1 MSKWEEK
8 RLEDIIDVNPP
19 VKLKKGESYPFI
31 DIDKVSPTRRSV
43 TNEEEK
49 VYDGQSSSKF
59 CDGDTVFSRITP
71 CLENRKIAK
80 VAINGD
86 AAFGSTE
93 FYVFRAKKKK
103 ADARFTYYLTSSDA
117 VVLPAIN
124 SMTGASGRQRADKRF
139 IQRLKLNLPDLPT
152 QERIADILSAYD
164 DLIEAN
170 NQRIELLEQ
179 TAQELYK
186 EWFVRFR
193 FPGYETVKFEN
204 GLPEGWKV
212 KRMNEFCYVTDGT
225 HDTPKPVNVGVPL
238 ITGRCISNGFV
249 DFSVAYNISEA
260 DHEKIKKR
268 SGLKSGDI
276 IFSNIGTVGN
286 CCVVDYDREFSVK
299 NVIIFKPE
307 TMRDTA
313 YLYYWMTSST
323 MQEIF
328 AAQTNGASQQFVGL
342 TFVRRYKL
350 LLPNEDILEAFANN
364 VLPIIEQK
372 RLLHQ
377 NNLNLSAQRDLLLP
391 RLMSGKLEVSKDEDK
406 ETTSK

>member
-43 TNEEEK
+43 TNEEVK

-80 VAINGD
+80 VAIDGD

-170 NQRIELLEQ
+170 NRRIELLEQ

-193 FPGYETVKFEN
+193 FPGYENTKFEN
-204 GLPEGWKV
+204 GLPKGWNVVKLGDYVDIKGGKRLPEGKTLCGRITEHPYIRIRDITASKFISLTNSFEYIDDETFDIIQRFTVNTNDVLVSIVGTIGAIACVGKSLDGANLTENCV
-212 KRMNEFCYVTDGT
+212 KL
-225 HDTPKPVNVGVPL
+225 VNVRHFTNSFLYHFLNSDAGKGAIQAGIVGATQPKLPL
-238 ITGRCISNGFV
+238 
-249 DFSVAYNISEA
+249 YNI
-260 DHEKIKKR
+260 KRIKL
-268 SGLKSGDI
+268 LKPDAYLI
-276 IFSNIGTVGN
+276 VAFTEVIEPI
-286 CCVVDYDREFSVK
+286 DREIMTLMDK
-299 NVIIFKPE
+299 N
-307 TMRDTA
+307 R
-313 YLYYWMTSST
+313 
-323 MQEIF
+323 
-328 AAQTNGASQQFVGL
+328 
-342 TFVRRYKL
+342 
-350 LLPNEDILEAFANN
+350 
-364 VLPIIEQK
+364 
-372 RLLHQ
+372 
-377 NNLNLSAQRDLLLP
+377 NLATQRDMLLP
-391 RLMSGKLEVSKDEDK
+391 RLMSGKLEVN
-406 ETTSK
+406 

>member
-31 DIDKVSPTRRSV
+31 DIDKVSPAHRSV
-43 TNEEEK
+43 TNDEVK

-80 VAINGD
+80 VAIDGD

-152 QERIADILSAYD
+152 QEHIADILSAYD

-170 NQRIELLEQ
+170 NRRIELLEQ

-193 FPGYETVKFEN
+193 FPGYKNAKFEN
-204 GLPEGWKV
+204 GLPEEWEI

-225 HDTPKPVNVGVPL
+225 HDTPKPVDVGIPL
-238 ITGRCISNGFV
+238 VTGRCISSGFV
-249 DFSVAYNISEA
+249 DFDAAYNISET
-260 DHEKIKKR
+260 DHEGNKKR

-276 IFSNIGTVGN
+276 LFSNIGTVGN
-286 CCVVDYDREFSVK
+286 CCIVDYDREFSVK
-299 NVIIFKPE
+299 NVIIFKPK

-313 YLYYWMTSST
+313 YLYYWMTSSA

-328 AAQTNGASQQFVGL
+328 GAQTSGASQQFVGL
-342 TFVRRYKL
+342 TFMRRYKL
-350 LLPNEDILEAFANN
+350 LVPKDDILEAFADK
-364 VLPIIEQK
+364 VLPIVEQK

-377 NNLNLSAQRDLLLP
+377 KNLNLAAQRDMLLP
-391 RLMSGKLEVSKDEDK
+391 RLMSGKLEV
-406 ETTSK
+406 

>member
-43 TNEEEK
+43 TNEDVK
-49 VYDGQSSSKF
+49 IYDGQSSSKF

-80 VAINGD
+80 VAIEGD

-93 FYVFRAKKKK
+93 FYVFRAKKTK

-164 DLIEAN
+164 DLIESN
-170 NQRIELLEQ
+170 NRRIELLEQ

-193 FPGYETVKFEN
+193 FPGYENAKFEN
-204 GLPEGWKV
+204 GLPEGWSYVRFGKAIDIIDGDRGV
-212 KRMNEFCYVTDGT
+212 NYPKQEEFYPEGDCLFLNAGNVTTKGFDFSSCAYITKEKDTILRKGKLQHGDVVLTTRGTGGNVAFYNETMTFSEMRINSGMVILRNLGVVSPEYIYTALRHEYLQKLMTLYASGSAQPQLPIKDMKRMKIIKANAKTMERFTEMSADIYSQISL
-225 HDTPKPVNVGVPL
+225 L
-238 ITGRCISNGFV
+238 IM
-249 DFSVAYNISEA
+249 
-260 DHEKIKKR
+260 
-268 SGLKSGDI
+268 
-276 IFSNIGTVGN
+276 
-286 CCVVDYDREFSVK
+286 K
-299 NVIIFKPE
+299 N
-307 TMRDTA
+307 
-313 YLYYWMTSST
+313 
-323 MQEIF
+323 
-328 AAQTNGASQQFVGL
+328 QTLA
-342 TFVRRYKL
+342 K
-350 LLPNEDILEAFANN
+350 
-364 VLPIIEQK
+364 
-372 RLLHQ
+372 
-377 NNLNLSAQRDLLLP
+377 QRDMLLP
-391 RLMSGKLEVSKDEDK
+391 RLMSGKLGV
-406 ETTSK
+406 

>member
-19 VKLKKGESYPFI
+19 VKLKKGEVYPFI
-31 DIDKVSPTRRSV
+31 DIDKVSPTKRSV
-43 TNEEEK
+43 TNEETK
-49 VYDGQSSSKF
+49 IYDGQSSSKF
-59 CDGDTVFSRITP
+59 CNGDTVFSRITP

-80 VAINGD
+80 VSIEGE

-103 ADARFTYYLTSSDA
+103 ADERFTYYLTSSDA

-124 SMTGASGRQRADKRF
+124 SMTGASGRQRADRRF

-152 QERIADILSAYD
+152 QKKIADVLSAYD

-170 NQRIELLEQ
+170 SRRIELLEQ
-179 TAQELYK
+179 VAQELYK

-193 FPGYETVKFEN
+193 FPGYENVKFEN
-204 GLPEGWKV
+204 GLPEGWQI
-212 KRMNEFCYVTDGT
+212 KRLADFCYVTDGT
-225 HDTPKPVNVGVPL
+225 HDTPKPVNEGVPL
-238 ITGRCISNGFV
+238 ITGRCISSGFI

-260 DHEKIKKR
+260 DHQDIKKR

-276 IFSNIGTVGN
+276 LFSNIGTVGN
-286 CCVVDYDREFSVK
+286 SCIVDYDREFSVK

-307 TMRDTA
+307 TLRDTT

-328 AAQTNGASQQFVGL
+328 ATQTNGASQQFVGL
-342 TFVRRYKL
+342 TFMRRYKL
-350 LLPNEDILEAFANN
+350 IVPKDDVLNAFADKA
-364 VLPIIEQK
+364 LQIIEQK

-377 NNLNLSAQRDLLLP
+377 NNLNLAAQRDMLSP
-391 RLMSGKLEVSKDEDK
+391 RLMSGKLEV
-406 ETTSK
+406 